1 MKKPVIP
8 AQAGISLLQCI
19 NGIPACAGM
28 TPVFLVITKIYFNS
42 TSKKLLTINILIFQ
56 FLTLISKKVFYR

>member
-1 MKKPVIP
+1 MFFKIIEKQLNKQNKMKQPVIP

-28 TPVFLVITKIYFNS
+28 TPVLLIITKR
-42 TSKKLLTINILIFQ
+42 TNIL
-56 FLTLISKKVFYR
+56 